1 MFIKIGMNKLSDS
14 RACELFYLKINW
26 FEDFLIYLKQ
36 YREKLAK
43 KQNVNNL
50 GSWALRK
57 RKSAKR

>member
-36 YREKLAK
+36 HNEKL
-43 KQNVNNL
+43 V
-50 GSWALRK
+50 K
-57 RKSAKR
+57 R